1 MYPFVVRFDAQVKED
16 EEKRKAPLMVK
27 NDLSILFLRYGVV
40 KNDSEAEDYRCSSDN
55 SSGAGSL
62 SVSQAPALPDG
73 YVYKAFPLRGG
84 FVYAYYET
92 EDKWAEYRVTD
103 ALRLQNIIWDE
114 QDYNKTNRIPKR
126 NPKTGRWEE
135 YTGLPVGKNKV
146 VWVAWSEVQWG
157 ARYAAKV
164 LTTEELRKGRMQKV
178 DISKWKQNEKQEDV
192 FHASEISVAAC
203 ADEYSEFSQ
212 LQNKIKFVMRDE
224 DEQQNNLFMVLHD
237 PLGAADDV
245 VSLLHKEYKRLD
257 TLSTCMLAGATSTEM
272 QEEYKAAYS
281 VGLTLYLT
289 IFSEAH
295 SKAYGNKYRDRL
307 DRKVLEAMLGVKK
320 RAQQRDLILKMR
332 DALGAILHSN
342 YYQNVLFDYTEN
354 SDFWRLEGETRVTD
368 RHYGPLS
375 DMPHFHDQHLD
386 LYNPKRKEE
395 DKWRKFIADSFSD
408 EKVSG
413 AARLLSSDF
422 QYKKSSEDFQPVSF
436 RLYFKD
442 YEKSS
447 IPEAEIEL
455 LDKLFGSLS
464 TALSLY
470 GPYIGNKLKNTQLL
484 VKLNKLKVEGNELVR
499 IKEITIKEL
508 NAELEKN
515 INSIFKKQK
524 GGRNQRV
531 IKQGEKYINKYEKT
545 ISKFTAEYSPIES
558 QINDINVKVFEFLN
572 KKGKFS
578 SPNNNYIVLLDKLV
592 AGLDMANVVAALN
605 TVTQEDGLKNN
616 VNLLGAMSSL
626 ISSTLSLSTQT
637 MRTLDLKMTKF
648 LFKNVSVRFSTRLS
662 WVACIAVAIVDGMN
676 TSERFKANDYNAALC
691 YTLSAAAG
699 AGVAVGAAGSGLF
712 TAAWG
717 GPLAWACLVVG
728 VIAGGLA
735 VWLTDDDLETF
746 LSATIFG
753 KNNCPK
759 SISFDCFPDK
769 VMALLYQHRDRLDK
783 DLVISDVH
791 TDMRSF
797 KKMDDWLRNFFMR
810 KEESCTYSPYILKHG
825 ITPNKLG
832 LGNDYCYDFLLEKLY
847 FSSSFVVTQ
856 PFVVKVDG
864 ILYLY
869 LVYNDGECGMHEI
882 PVENEVVTEEGD
894 SGYIFSINSSEV
906 HKFVATEVAKKKGH
920 TVSQWD
926 CLLNKNLSCYY
937 LLYRIYFNINE
948 EKNYMPYDDEYSVV
962 RISLF
967 NYYKGS
973 QNRITNNHAA
983 LNHEKYKDFKDKMQN
998 LINL

>member
-1 MYPFVVRFDAQVKED
+1 MYPFIVRFDAQVKED

-27 NDLSILFLRYGVV
+27 NDLSILFLRYGVI
-40 KNDSEAEDYRCSSDN
+40 KNGSKAEDYRCSSGN
-55 SSGAGSL
+55 SSSADSL
-62 SVSQAPALPDG
+62 SVSQAPALPDA
-73 YVYKAFPLRGG
+73 YAYKAFPLRGG
-84 FVYAYYET
+84 FMYVYYET

-103 ALRLQNIIWDE
+103 ALRLQSIIWDE
-114 QDYNKTNRIPKR
+114 HDYNRTNRIPKR
-126 NPKTGRWEE
+126 NPKTGRWDE

-178 DISKWKQNEKQEDV
+178 DIAKWKKNEKQEDV
-192 FHASEISVAAC
+192 FHASEISVTAYAG
-203 ADEYSEFSQ
+203 EYSEFSQ
-212 LQNKIKFVMRDE
+212 LQDKIKFVMRDE

-245 VSLLHKEYKRLD
+245 VSLLHKEYKHLD

-289 IFSEAH
+289 IFSESH

-320 RAQQRDLILKMR
+320 RAQQRELILKIR
-332 DALGAILHSN
+332 DVLGAILHSN
-342 YYQNVLFDYTEN
+342 YYQNILFDYTEN
-354 SDFWRLEGETRVTD
+354 SDFWRLEGETRVTNM
-368 RHYGPLS
+368 HYGPLS

-386 LYNPKRKEE
+386 LYNPKRGEE

-413 AARLLSSDF
+413 VARLLSSDF
-422 QYKKSSEDFQPVSF
+422 QYKKPTEEFQPVSF

-470 GPYIGNKLKNTQLL
+470 GPYIGNKLKNSQLL
-484 VKLNKLKVEGNELVR
+484 VKLNKLKIEGDKLVR
-499 IKEITIKEL
+499 IKETTIKEL
-508 NAELEKN
+508 NWELEKN
-515 INSIFKKQK
+515 IKNIHSKKK
-524 GGRNQRV
+524 R
-531 IKQGEKYINKYEKT
+531 IINKQSKKINKAYADKIEKALA
-545 ISKFTAEYSPIES
+545 KFTAESSSLDSHIGETK
-558 QINDINVKVFEFLN
+558 VKVLELLH

-578 SPNNNYIVLLDKLV
+578 SNNYIALLDELV
-592 AGLDMANVVAALN
+592 AGLDMVNAIAALN
-605 TVTQEDGLKNN
+605 TVTQEGGAKNN
-616 VNLLGAMSSL
+616 INLVGALTSL

-637 MRTLDLKMTKF
+637 MRTFDLRITKF
-648 LFKNVSVRFSTRLS
+648 LFKNAKVFFSTRLS
-662 WVACIAVAIVDGMN
+662 WVACIVVAIVDGIN

-699 AGVAVGAAGSGLF
+699 AGVAVGAAANALY

-735 VWLTDDDLETF
+735 VWLTDDDLEAF

-759 SISFDCFPDK
+759 SITPDCWPDK
-769 VMALLYQHRDRLDK
+769 VMSLLYQHRGRLDK

-791 TDMRSF
+791 IDMRSF

-894 SGYIFSINSSEV
+894 SGYIFSINSSEI
-906 HKFVATEVAKKKGH
+906 HKFVATEVAKKKGD

-926 CLLNKNLSCYY
+926 CFLNKNLSCYY
-937 LLYRIYFNINE
+937 LLYRIYFNISE
-948 EKNYMPYDDEYSVV
+948 EENYMPYDDEYSVV